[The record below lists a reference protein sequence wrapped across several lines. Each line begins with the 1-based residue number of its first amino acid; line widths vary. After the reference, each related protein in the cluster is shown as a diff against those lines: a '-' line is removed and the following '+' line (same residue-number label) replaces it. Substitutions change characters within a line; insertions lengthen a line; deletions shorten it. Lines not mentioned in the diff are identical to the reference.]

1 MNEKLQNRKLR
12 KCHETYWFYLK
23 QDIGK
28 LKVYDAKKKNGK
40 FCAEKKNLVISQ
52 LHEHYKLNAK
62 TGKREKQESKEVFSS
77 VD

>member
-28 LKVYDAKKKNGK
+28 LKVYDAKKKK
-40 FCAEKKNLVISQ
+40 WQILCRKKKPSYFI
-52 LHEHYKLNAK
+52 AP
-62 TGKREKQESKEVFSS
+62 
-77 VD
+77 